1 MNKSETDS
9 RSSKRPAR
17 SGRGR
22 GRPERQKNF
31 RKYMRRLRRW
41 VRNFFVEPEPVYKVL
56 MSNGEVQKRRKK
68 PQKRWVSSL
77 ILPAAL
83 FYEEIVFNLSTVGTL
98 SFGRVLMILLFS
110 VSIGCLFSYL
120 CGFSAKPQRNRNIRT
135 LLMAAGAVFF
145 TVWYFS
151 YRHFLTLNGP
161 GSAGSADV
169 SYDDMAKL
177 IFSGSGLLHILLF
190 FIPFLSYWILGPKFD
205 KARKATALHR
215 VHLAVMILL
224 TYGLSMAAVYGGGY
238 GKAYSSGY
246 EFQTAVGDFGL
257 MTGIRKEIMIGLH
270 MIEPGTGSDTQ
281 TADAGSES
289 VMDIDFASLA
299 KEDTGLYKVLDTWCA
314 SQTPSKKNEY
324 TGYFKGKNLIFITAE
339 AFSSE
344 LIIEDLTPTLYR
356 LANKGIQFQDYYQP
370 SSAGAVGGE
379 YENLF
384 GLMPTDG
391 TSSMDD
397 IVDYNNY
404 FTMGSQLNRLGYWG
418 KAYHNSEGTNY
429 NRDKTHN
436 ALGYSEGFMAM
447 GSGMEQYVTQQWP
460 ESDLEMIKGT
470 LPEYIDQEHF
480 NVYYMTISGH
490 SSYTPDGNAMTIKNW
505 NRVADL
511 DCSDTVK
518 SYIACNLEL
527 EDAMSYLVSQLEEK
541 GIADDTVIVLSSDS
555 YPYGLDS
562 TSAPGEMTNLSE
574 LYGYDVENYLQRDHS
589 RLIIWSGCLE
599 DRDPIAVDKPT
610 SSLDIVP
617 TLSNLFGTEWD
628 SRLFPGRDVFSDAD
642 PLVFNMNYDWKT
654 DKGTYIASTQ
664 TFTAT
669 NASEAIPDDYVRN
682 INRLVHAKIDY
693 CTNVLRSDYFGHLFG
708 GGSKETQESAAAAE
722 VETETVKTR
731 TEEEMAADQTETET
745 ESETETETETGT
757 ESASESETQDE

>member
-1 MNKSETDS
+1 
-9 RSSKRPAR
+9 
-17 SGRGR
+17 
-22 GRPERQKNF
+22 
-31 RKYMRRLRRW
+31 
-41 VRNFFVEPEPVYKVL
+41 
-56 MSNGEVQKRRKK
+56 
-68 PQKRWVSSL
+68 
-77 ILPAAL
+77 
-83 FYEEIVFNLSTVGTL
+83 
-98 SFGRVLMILLFS
+98 
-110 VSIGCLFSYL
+110 
-120 CGFSAKPQRNRNIRT
+120 
-135 LLMAAGAVFF
+135 
-145 TVWYFS
+145 
-151 YRHFLTLNGP
+151 
-161 GSAGSADV
+161 
-169 SYDDMAKL
+169 
-177 IFSGSGLLHILLF
+177 
-190 FIPFLSYWILGPKFD
+190 
-205 KARKATALHR
+205 
-215 VHLAVMILL
+215 
-224 TYGLSMAAVYGGGY
+224 
-238 GKAYSSGY
+238 
-246 EFQTAVGDFGL
+246 
-257 MTGIRKEIMIGLH
+257 
-270 MIEPGTGSDTQ
+270 
-281 TADAGSES
+281 
-289 VMDIDFASLA
+289 
-299 KEDTGLYKVLDTWCA
+299 
-314 SQTPSKKNEY
+314 
-324 TGYFKGKNLIFITAE
+324 
-339 AFSSE
+339 
-344 LIIEDLTPTLYR
+344 
-356 LANKGIQFQDYYQP
+356 
-370 SSAGAVGGE
+370 
-379 YENLF
+379 
-384 GLMPTDG
+384 
-391 TSSMDD
+391 
-397 IVDYNNY
+397 
-404 FTMGSQLNRLGYWG
+404 
-418 KAYHNSEGTNY
+418 
-429 NRDKTHN
+429 
-436 ALGYSEGFMAM
+436 
-447 GSGMEQYVTQQWP
+447 
-460 ESDLEMIKGT
+460 MIKGT